1 VRRDGE
7 GEAQR
12 WARQL
17 RLEAAIKRA
26 GFRDDF
32 TTPAGMLLEALDAQ
46 TDADVV
52 DGALRGLVSDLH
64 TLRVAT
70 EKGLEKGEIEPGEV
84 GAALLRLEIRIG
96 VIRKMHEAIVGEL
109 CRELCDLAAESKP

>member
-1 VRRDGE
+1 
-7 GEAQR
+7 
-12 WARQL
+12 L

-46 TDADVV
+46 TDGDVV
-52 DGALRGLVSDLH
+52 DGALRGLVDDLRV
-64 TLRVAT
+64 LRVAA

-84 GAALLRLEIRIG
+84 GYALLRIEIRIG
-96 VIRKMHEAIVGEL
+96 VVRKMHEAIVGEL
-109 CRELCDLAAESKP
+109 CRELCDLGAEPRP